1 MKRAAR
7 RPISFA
13 SCRYR
18 GLLARKVSRLSG
30 PNPPMP
36 SYDADT
42 AARRRLAIYLL
53 EKLLVRPALNTL
65 PASGEIGVYICS
77 IAVGGGLNRRTT

>member
-30 PNPPMP
+30 TTQSADAPLRRGHGGTP
-36 SYDADT
+36 SAGDLRAGN
-42 AARRRLAIYLL
+42 
-53 EKLLVRPALNTL
+53 LLVRPA
-65 PASGEIGVYICS
+65 
-77 IAVGGGLNRRTT
+77 